1 MCKRLRDILFPL
13 NIFGGRVGVVTFDTS
28 TTPIAGGKYT
38 FNIEW
43 EGRSIEVLYTMHQY
57 QRPYPYPIVN
67 RYYSVKHQYEG
78 GGMEILEQ
86 NGSSITSHSL
96 KIDND
101 IMYINCVGVTKL
113 IINGIQII

>member
-13 NIFGGRVGVVTFDTS
+13 NIFGGRVSTVTFDTS
-28 TTPIAGGKYT
+28 TTPITDAKYT

-57 QRPYPYPIVN
+57 QRPYPYPTVN

-86 NGSSITSHSL
+86 YGGSSPAHSL
-96 KIDND
+96 KISNN